1 MVEVWLIELERSAAA
16 LEAEEAR
23 RPRLSSDD
31 LDRIGSL
38 KADDMRQQ
46 RRLTTIALRGLI
58 AARVGA
64 GTYDRVPFR
73 RLVAG
78 KPVLDEADVSFS
90 ISHANGRALIAL
102 GSANEAVGIDLEAR
116 RELRLSEARRAVLIE
131 AGRRL
136 GPLAGEATVP
146 AGDAAASVLQ
156 AWVRLEAVAKALGC
170 GIGRVLSAAGV
181 LARGSRQSGD
191 ADGAAS
197 PESFLEGAQVAVVDL
212 ALPADA
218 SQRQWFAALAVSG
231 GAVPINAATVTVQR
245 FAETGVEM
253 DRLFDVAGK
262 RSVTQAGPC

>member
-16 LEAEEAR
+16 LEAEEAL

-38 KADDMRQQ
+38 TADDMRQQ

-78 KPVLDEADVSFS
+78 KPVLDGADVSFS
-90 ISHANGRALIAL
+90 ISHASGRALIAL
-102 GSANEAVGIDLEAR
+102 GAADEAVGIDLEAR
-116 RELRLSEARRAVLIE
+116 RELRLSEARRAALIE
-131 AGRRL
+131 AGGRFGVL
-136 GPLAGEATVP
+136 EGAAAAA
-146 AGDAAASVLQ
+146 AGDETASVLQ
-156 AWVRLEAVAKALGC
+156 AWVRLEAVAKAHGC

-191 ADGAAS
+191 ADGVALR
-197 PESFLEGAQVAVVDL
+197 ESFLEGTQFAVVDL

-218 SQRQWFAALAVSG
+218 SQRQWSAALAVSG
-231 GAVPINAATVTVQR
+231 GAAPINAATVTVLR
-245 FAETGVEM
+245 FAETGEEM

-262 RSVTQAGPC
+262 RSVTQAGRS